1 MSIAIDVQREAAL
14 EFSDEPASDT
24 ATPITKSEAK
34 LNTRR
39 QYQHI
44 RDRMDKAPERVKQIA
59 NEELASKHLLHAHVS
74 DMILN
79 RHDDA
84 MIDRLAKRFGCSYEE
99 AHLVIDYFVLVRM
112 MSSDSVG
119 IGTLQL

>member
-1 MSIAIDVQREAAL
+1 MSIAIDVHREAAL
-14 EFSDEPASDT
+14 EFNDEPASDT
-24 ATPITKSEAK
+24 ATPITKSEVK
-34 LNTRR
+34 QNSRR

-44 RDRMDKAPERVKQIA
+44 RDRMDKAPARVKQIA
-59 NEELASKHLLHAHVS
+59 NEELASKHLLHAHVTE
-74 DMILN
+74 MILN
-79 RHDDA
+79 RHDDG
-84 MIDRLAKRFGCSYEE
+84 MIDQLAKRFGCSYEE